1 MPRGVPKSGKRQPRA
16 KANEAA
22 AVPRDVPR
30 PTVKQ
35 RKNAASLVVPPGL
48 NHAPTTLVLSQGVDG
63 FMSVTMG
70 HSSGRV
76 LASLPMTIMEARQMM
91 MRIAGQHGRTD
102 RLAVV
107 PQQFAAHV
115 AGDAG
120 GIKPTMQ
127 QARVASANKKA
138 PKREQVK
145 REPVEEQER
154 MVAPRF
160 GKI

>member
-16 KANEAA
+16 KAKEAV

-48 NHAPTTLVLSQGVDG
+48 NHTPTTLVLSQGVDG
-63 FMSVTMG
+63 FMAVTMG

-115 AGDAG
+115 SEDAG
-120 GIKPTMQ
+120 AIRPTLE

-138 PKREQVK
+138 PKREAPK
-145 REPVEEQER
+145 RGPVEEQEP